1 MVYWL
6 VFMSTLLTLNVINSG
21 TKVND
26 ATNSFG
32 LRAFL
37 ICFASAVNTG
47 AFWLLS
53 SWFGL

>member
-6 VFMSTLLTLNVINSG
+6 VFMATMVTLNVINTG

-26 ATNSFG
+26 VTNSFG

-37 ICFASAVNTG
+37 ICFASTVNTG

-53 SWFGL
+53 SLFGL